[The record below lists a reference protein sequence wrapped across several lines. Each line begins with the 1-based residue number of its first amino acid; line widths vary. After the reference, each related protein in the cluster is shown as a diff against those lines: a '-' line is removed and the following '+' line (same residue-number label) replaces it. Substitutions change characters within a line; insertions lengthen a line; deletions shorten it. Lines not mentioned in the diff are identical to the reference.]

1 MVFRPIFFLIS
12 LKMGMVLAEN
22 RMLDTKLSYVVGNRV
37 SISYVWSEMANI
49 ENWIFGSE
57 IGSGF

>member
-1 MVFRPIFFLIS
+1 
-12 LKMGMVLAEN
+12 MGMVLAEN